1 LRAVI
6 FANGELNDKDRARAL
21 IKRGDLLIAADGG
34 AHHCQALGLTPDLV
48 VGDLDSLSNQDIAD
62 LRQAGAQIER
72 YPMRKDATDL
82 ELAFFHAQDAG
93 ANEALVLGGL
103 GRRWDQTLA
112 NLLLPVYHRLSGL
125 VITFWDRGQWLYLVD
140 DRREIKGS
148 PGMRVSLIPLRGD
161 AIGVT
166 TNGLDYP
173 LKDETLVFGAT
184 RGISN
189 VMLGERAEV
198 SLRQG
203 ALLCVVG
210 GGE

>member
-6 FANGELNDKDRARAL
+6 FANGELDDRERARSL
-21 IKRGDLLIAADGG
+21 IKPDDLLVAADGG
-34 AHHCQALGLTPDLV
+34 AHHCLAMGLTPHLV
-48 VGDLDSLSNQDIAD
+48 VGDLDSLTEQEITEMT
-62 LRQAGAQIER
+62 QAGAQIKR
-72 YPMRKDATDL
+72 YEMRKDATDL
-82 ELAFFHAQDAG
+82 ELAFFHAQEAG

-125 VITFWDRGQWLYLVD
+125 AITYWDNGQWLYLVD
-140 DRREIKGS
+140 DRREIVGRKGT
-148 PGMRVSLIPLRGD
+148 RVSLIPLKGD
-161 AIGVT
+161 ALGVT
-166 TNGLDYP
+166 TQGLDYP
-173 LKDETLVFGAT
+173 LMDETLVFGAT

-189 VMLGERAEV
+189 VMLGEQAVV

-203 ALLCVVG
+203 VLLCVVG